1 VTVAGTGFGAVQENS
16 TVTFSGIA
24 APVLA
29 WSNTSITVTV
39 PAGATT
45 GPVVVTVA
53 GQSSNGVTFSVSL
66 RPAISLLNP
75 SFGIVGQSITITGSN
90 FGATQG
96 TSTVTFNS
104 TTATATAWSPTSI
117 IVRVPAAATTGPVV
131 ITVAGLTSNGSTFLV
146 LDTVTYHL
154 HKEASDIKGLLR
166 LRSAAPDSAATTVQS
181 SNIGSAMG
189 EIAIKAFLTDFGVP
203 GVGGSIPSATPLT
216 FTLYMRKTT
225 SDGVIYP
232 RVRARLNS
240 DTGALLCQA
249 TGTTPLSSVATRY
262 VLSCTTG
269 ATTMTSTDRIYLWV
283 GVNVTTAAGGNT
295 RGELSIE
302 GTNGG
307 TDSLLTLQIPR

>member
-1 VTVAGTGFGAVQENS
+1 
-16 TVTFSGIA
+16 
-24 APVLA
+24 
-29 WSNTSITVTV
+29 
-39 PAGATT
+39 
-45 GPVVVTVA
+45 
-53 GQSSNGVTFSVSL
+53 
-66 RPAISLLNP
+66 
-75 SFGIVGQSITITGSN
+75 
-90 FGATQG
+90 
-96 TSTVTFNS
+96 VTFNG
-104 TTATATAWSPTSI
+104 TTATATGWSAASI
-117 IVRVPAAATTGPVV
+117 SVRVPAAATTGPVV
-131 ITVAGLTSNGSTFLV
+131 VTVAGLTSNASTFLV

-166 LRSAAPDSAATTVQS
+166 LRAAAPDSAATTVQS
-181 SNIGSAMG
+181 TNIGTATG
-189 EIAIKAFLTDFGVP
+189 EFAIKAFLTDFGVP
-203 GVGGSIPSATPLT
+203 GVSGPIPTATPLT

-225 SDGVIYP
+225 GNGVIYP
-232 RVRARLNS
+232 RVRATLNG

-283 GVNVTTAAGGNT
+283 GMNVTTAAGGNT